1 MNKLGCCLIKVSE
14 NESGRTTYV
23 LFNFGNIAWP
33 KTTKKA
39 LIGRTMYVLLKSG
52 AEGVN
57 VIEKSL
63 KKIPA
68 ILGLNNNSRGA

>member
-1 MNKLGCCLIKVSE
+1 MYI
-14 NESGRTTYV
+14 
-23 LFNFGNIAWP
+23 LFNSGNITGP

-63 KKIPA
+63 KKIPG
-68 ILGLNNNSRGA
+68 ILGLNNNSSGA

>member
-1 MNKLGCCLIKVSE
+1 M
-14 NESGRTTYV
+14 YV
-23 LFNFGNIAWP
+23 LFNSGNIAVP

-68 ILGLNNNSRGA
+68 ILGLNNNSSGA